1 MSTDG
6 RRRHGES
13 EFRTRSKLH
22 RCSCRPDQNA
32 WHLVDFWHTSRPY
45 HKPTIHSVNTEYNYF
60 AYYSDIVFWNHSCT
74 PHINS
79 QVPELYTSQQRWR
92 AVRGR
97 TCEQQIAGRISATA
111 LRNATLGK
119 LFTHVPLS
127 PSSIIWYW
135 PMGGDA
141 RKLGT

>member
-79 QVPELYTSQQRWR
+79 QVPELYTLLNNGGERLGAGLANNRSRVESRPLHCGMQPWESCLHTCLCRQ
-92 AVRGR
+92 AV
-97 TCEQQIAGRISATA
+97 
-111 LRNATLGK
+111 
-119 LFTHVPLS
+119 
-127 PSSIIWYW
+127 
-135 PMGGDA
+135 
-141 RKLGT
+141 